1 MTKITTQLMKRNTT
15 HLLAAHHRA
24 FTVSTNAP
32 VLPTVAHLL
41 RGAVVAAAL
50 MLSPRA
56 MAESSLFFDDFGGP
70 SLDPVWQAS
79 LPTARTAGTFFPATY
94 LGAPNAAFQTL
105 DGNSVLRMNSSMDAH
120 QRRGWS
126 SSTVFSPAG
135 FRYEVR
141 FNTLVQSPTTSIDDF
156 LEIWVMDASNNAR
169 HDLVSPF
176 GGAYSSERR
185 FFVGSSI
192 DNSYVQQPFNYQDNT
207 WYRLVLEGAPGE
219 NLRASI
225 LDDNGLELIGHTLG
239 HTSSA
244 FSSGFKIGLSQ
255 AMDWPIGVY
264 PADVAVDYA
273 RLTVVPEPGT
283 AALALC
289 GVVLMAACRR
299 SLRGLN

>member
-1 MTKITTQLMKRNTT
+1 MKRNTT
-15 HLLAAHHRA
+15 KLLAAHPRA

-32 VLPTVAHLL
+32 VIPTVARLL
-41 RGAVVAAAL
+41 GGAVVVAAL
-50 MLSPRA
+50 LFSPRA
-56 MAESSLFFDDFGGP
+56 MAESSLFFDDFDGP

-79 LPTARTAGTFFPATY
+79 LPTASTAGSYLPATY

-126 SSTVFSPAG
+126 SSAVFSPAG

-141 FNTLVQSPTTSIDDF
+141 FNTLVQSPETSIDSF
-156 LEIWVMDASNNAR
+156 LEIWVMDASDNAR
-169 HDLVSPF
+169 HDIVSPF
-176 GGAYSSERR
+176 GGGYSSIRR
-185 FFVGSSI
+185 FFSGSSI
-192 DNSYVQQPFNYQDNT
+192 DNIYLQESFNYQDNT
-207 WYRLVLEGAPGE
+207 WYRLVLQGAPGE

-273 RLTVVPEPGT
+273 RLTVVPEPGA

-289 GVVLMAACRR
+289 GVVLWAACRR
-299 SLRGLN
+299 GLRRLN